1 MKNTK
6 AINKRMF
13 VVKYL
18 SATNTRGTRIR
29 ITDTRHRGKSII
41 KSWDYSLNGLTE
53 QAINILLNEFG
64 IIITGYSEPFT
75 EMNKVYLFTDN
86 FSSTLENP
94 SGYIVNN

>member
-1 MKNTK
+1 MKNTN

-41 KSWDYSLNGLTE
+41 KSVRL
-53 QAINILLNEFG
+53 AINKIDNSSVEIFPKDTASNPE
-64 IIITGYSEPFT
+64 ITLRNAKS
-75 EMNKVYLFTDN
+75 V
-86 FSSTLENP
+86 
-94 SGYIVNN
+94 